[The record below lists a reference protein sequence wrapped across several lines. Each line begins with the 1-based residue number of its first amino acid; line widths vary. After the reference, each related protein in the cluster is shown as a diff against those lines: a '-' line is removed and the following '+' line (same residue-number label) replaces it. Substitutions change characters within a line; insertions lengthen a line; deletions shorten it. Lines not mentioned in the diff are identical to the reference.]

1 LQDFGFFKRIFNVNG
16 FPLIPRW
23 HHGVH
28 VGYEEEEDKKRET
41 SPHKHQRK
49 KNPLGNM
56 PSNYLK
62 KSQSS
67 SSGL

>member
-1 LQDFGFFKRIFNVNG
+1 MLGMRKRKI
-16 FPLIPRW
+16 
-23 HHGVH
+23 
-28 VGYEEEEDKKRET
+28 KKGKHPP
-41 SPHKHQRK
+41 PHKHQRK

-56 PSNYLK
+56 PSNYMK